1 MAWKQWSLS
10 QTRYSSVPA
19 DGISADAELSSIA
32 RCSLPYWRAS
42 KRYRWVVTAGILTSM
57 FIIIHFYIYGDPVQ
71 TATTP
76 LAVTEVDWSR
86 FAYTQYVTNSAYL
99 CNSVMFFEALHRI
112 GSRADRVMMYP
123 STMLQSGDDS
133 SSNARLIFKA
143 RDEYNA
149 KLVPITI
156 QSGHGTD
163 PTWADSFTKLLAFNQ
178 TQYSRVLSIDSDSV
192 IFQHMDELFLLPP
205 SPVAMPRAYWLY
217 PDKQILSS
225 QVMLIQPS
233 EVEFSRIVEKMKVA
247 GQDDYDMEIVNYLY
261 RDSALILPHRR
272 YDMLTAEFRQDNHA
286 MYLGSDSEVW
296 DPVAAYNDVKLI
308 HFSDWPISKPWLHTP
323 KELLD
328 ELQPKCSNTT
338 SGTRDCASRDVWN
351 SVYADFRRRREEI
364 CSLDP
369 KPKRRRQAFERS

>member
-42 KRYRWVVTAGILTSM
+42 KRYRWVVTAGILTNM

-133 SSNARLIFKA
+133 SSDARLIFKA

-163 PTWADSFTKLLAFNQ
+163 RKLSPCFA
-178 TQYSRVLSIDSDSV
+178 
-192 IFQHMDELFLLPP
+192 LF
-205 SPVAMPRAYWLY
+205 
-217 PDKQILSS
+217 
-225 QVMLIQPS
+225 
-233 EVEFSRIVEKMKVA
+233 RIYF
-247 GQDDYDMEIVNYLY
+247 DDN
-261 RDSALILPHRR
+261 
-272 YDMLTAEFRQDNHA
+272 
-286 MYLGSDSEVW
+286 
-296 DPVAAYNDVKLI
+296 
-308 HFSDWPISKPWLHTP
+308 
-323 KELLD
+323 
-328 ELQPKCSNTT
+328 
-338 SGTRDCASRDVWN
+338 AS
-351 SVYADFRRRREEI
+351 
-364 CSLDP
+364 
-369 KPKRRRQAFERS
+369 